1 MRDPVRPSPLF
12 QTSGQR
18 RSRCSLC
25 DDGGFITQ
33 INHFITA
40 GNSAEA
46 VGRHD
51 HREFVRKAGRSAST
65 ALLQWRCRARLLL
78 RPESTARTVVKGA
91 LATARLKF
99 TNDRQAA
106 VEV

>member
-1 MRDPVRPSPLF
+1 MRDPVRPFPLF

-18 RSRCSLC
+18 HSRYSLC

-46 VGRHD
+46 VGCH
-51 HREFVRKAGRSAST
+51 E
-65 ALLQWRCRARLLL
+65 ALDFADTLLNGYQ
-78 RPESTARTVVKGA
+78 ENGY
-91 LATARLKF
+91 
-99 TNDRQAA
+99 Q
-106 VEV
+106 E